1 MKGIINT
8 VQKRIGLLVG
18 SIGLVVVIANI
29 TNQMQQFG
37 HTFFETLQNVIV
49 WLLFLSIL
57 PFILS
62 VFIES
67 LLLKNLQIIILF
79 FTGIMNILTV
89 GYVEFYGP
97 AMFLAGWLLMR
108 HYGFLDTYPR
118 TKNIIILGLLVG
130 FTQISAAI
138 HNTGEGAY
146 AGLTTLAF
154 FLFLIVL
161 ILILW
166 WDMLTQQRLLQ
177 KENLD
182 LKMNYGK
189 LSEKIAEIEE
199 NKEPYD
205 LKAVGITPAQRR
217 VIRVL
222 TVYKASNREIAERL
236 NISEAT
242 VKLHLY
248 NIYNKIGV
256 DNRFAVID
264 LCKYNFPD

>member
-1 MKGIINT
+1 MKGFIDT
-8 VQKRIGLLVG
+8 VQKRIGLLVSG
-18 SIGLVVVIANI
+18 IGLVVIAANI
-29 TNQMQQFG
+29 LNQMQQHG
-37 HTFFETLQNVIV
+37 HDLWGALSTVIV
-49 WLLFLSIL
+49 WLLFITLL
-57 PFILS
+57 PFLLS

-67 LLLKNLQIIILF
+67 QLLKALQVGIFF

-97 AMFLAGWLLMR
+97 AMFLAGWLLMQ
-108 HYGFLDTYPR
+108 HYGFLDTYR
-118 TKNIIILGLLVG
+118 NTKNALILVLLVG
-130 FTQISAAI
+130 FTQVSAFI
-138 HNTGEGAY
+138 HKTGEGAY

-154 FLFLIVL
+154 FLFLIAL

-166 WDMLTQQRLLQ
+166 RDMILQQELLK
-177 KENLD
+177 KENTD
-182 LKMNYGK
+182 LKVNYGR

-199 NKEPYD
+199 KKEPFD
-205 LKAVGITPAQRR
+205 LKAAGISPAQRR

-236 NISEAT
+236 NISEST

-264 LCKYNFPD
+264 LCKYNFPE

>member
-1 MKGIINT
+1 MKGLVDT
-8 VQKRIGLLVG
+8 VQKRIGLLV
-18 SIGLVVVIANI
+18 SIIGLTMIVANI
-29 TNQMQQFG
+29 INLMDQYGYDFFG
-37 HTFFETLQNVIV
+37 TLKSFFV
-49 WLLFLSIL
+49 WLLLISLL
-57 PFILS
+57 PFFLS
-62 VFIES
+62 VFIENT
-67 LLLKNLQIIILF
+67 LLKILQVGIFF
-79 FTGIMNILTV
+79 FTGIMNIMTA
-89 GYVEFYGP
+89 GYEDFYGP
-97 AMFLAGWLLMR
+97 ALFLSGWLLMR

-118 TKNIIILGLLVG
+118 TKNIIVMALLVG
-130 FTQISAAI
+130 FSQFSAI
-138 HNTGEGAY
+138 LHNTGEGAY
-146 AGLTTLAF
+146 AGFASLAF
-154 FLFLIVL
+154 FLFLIIIVL
-161 ILILW
+161 IIW

>member
-1 MKGIINT
+1 MKGFVNT

-18 SIGLVVVIANI
+18 IIGLAMIVANI
-29 TNQMQQFG
+29 INLMDQYGQDFYG
-37 HTFFETLQNVIV
+37 ALKNIIV
-49 WLLFLSIL
+49 WLLFITLL
-57 PFILS
+57 PFFLS

-67 LLLKNLQIIILF
+67 VFLKILQVGIFF
-79 FTGIMNILTV
+79 FTGIMNIMTA
-89 GYVEFYGP
+89 GYEEFYGP
-97 AMFLAGWLLMR
+97 AMFLSGWLLMR
-108 HYGFLDTYPR
+108 HYGFLDTYPK
-118 TKNIIILGLLVG
+118 TKNIIVMALLVG
-130 FTQISAAI
+130 SSQISAI
-138 HNTGEGAY
+138 LHRTGEGAY
-146 AGLTTLAF
+146 AGFTTLAF
-154 FLFLIVL
+154 FLFLIIV

-166 WDMLTQQRLLQ
+166 RDMLAQQRLLQ

-182 LKMNYGK
+182 LRMNYGK
-189 LSEKIAEIEE
+189 LSEKIAELEE
-199 NKEPYD
+199 KEEPYD
-205 LKAVGITPAQRR
+205 LKAAGISPAQRR